1 MKLLIYLVPGLLL
14 GMALQ
19 RCGLGSA
26 TRVRRMLAWR
36 DLRPL
41 RCLLAAIGFGMLMTA
56 FLSWLAVIDIDET
69 PVLPLDGGVVIGG
82 LIVGVSLGLTG
93 CSVGVCLA
101 EAGGGR
107 MLHGLSGL
115 LGAAVGVVVFRLLG
129 DTPQAIDTLLPGG
142 RLTLFRTT
150 LDKPW
155 LLDGS
160 FLGVGCAGALL
171 LVVSVV
177 LPRRGGQP
185 EPEEDAAPPV
195 QEAAAPETLPADAF
209 IATLPEEE
217 PMVVDT
223 AMNPPEEE
231 AEEPPEDDE
240 ESLRELALLDGGEE
254 PDCE

>member
-26 TRVRRMLAWR
+26 SRVRRMLAWR

-93 CSVGVCLA
+93 CSAGVCLA

-115 LGAAVGVVVFRLLG
+115 LGAAVGVVIFRLLG
-129 DTPQAIDTLLPGG
+129 DTPQALDALLPGG

-171 LVVSVV
+171 LVASIA
-177 LPRRGGQP
+177 LLRRGGQP
-185 EPEEDAAPPV
+185 EPEEDVASPA

-231 AEEPPEDDE
+231 PPEDDE

-254 PDCE
+254 PDGE